1 MTVCIY
7 KMHNEKKYICKM
19 SRMFKKKRTVL
30 KQKFKMKQ
38 IFLLTDL
45 K

>member
-1 MTVCIY
+1 MRKNIFVKCQ
-7 KMHNEKKYICKM
+7 ECL
-19 SRMFKKKRTVL
+19 KKKRTVL